1 MNKELMVE
9 AEFLSHLKDNK
20 ATVEEELKQIK
31 KQIDHQEQ
39 KLVNMMVDQELQSFK
54 GNNGITY
61 SLKTMVAPNVLA
73 ENKPE
78 LIKRLKEN
86 GHAGIVKE
94 DVNAQTFKAYIK
106 EMGWETNEEL
116 PEFLNDIVTIFE
128 KTTIGTRRN

>member
-20 ATVEEELKQIK
+20 ATIEEQLKQVK
-31 KQIDHQEQ
+31 RQIEVQEQ
-39 KLVNMMVDQELQSFK
+39 KLVNMMVDEELQSFK

-61 SLKTMVAPNVLA
+61 SLKTMAAPNILA

-86 GHAGIVKE
+86 GHEGIVKE
-94 DVNAQTFKAYIK
+94 DVNTQTFKAYMK

-116 PEFLNDIVTIFE
+116 PEFLQDIVNIFE

>member
-20 ATVEEELKQIK
+20 ATIEEQLKQVK
-31 KQIDHQEQ
+31 RQIEVQEQ
-39 KLVNMMVDQELQSFK
+39 KLVNMMVDEELQSFK

-61 SLKTMVAPNVLA
+61 SLKTMVAPNILA

-86 GHAGIVKE
+86 GHEGIVKE
-94 DVNAQTFKAYIK
+94 DVNTQTFKAYMK

-116 PEFLNDIVTIFE
+116 PEFLQDIVNIFE

>member
-20 ATVEEELKQIK
+20 ATVEDELKEIKRQIE
-31 KQIDHQEQ
+31 QQEQ

-94 DVNAQTFKAYIK
+94 DVNTQTFKAYIK
-106 EMGWETNEEL
+106 EMGWESNDEL
-116 PEFLNDIVTIFE
+116 PDFLQDIVSLFE